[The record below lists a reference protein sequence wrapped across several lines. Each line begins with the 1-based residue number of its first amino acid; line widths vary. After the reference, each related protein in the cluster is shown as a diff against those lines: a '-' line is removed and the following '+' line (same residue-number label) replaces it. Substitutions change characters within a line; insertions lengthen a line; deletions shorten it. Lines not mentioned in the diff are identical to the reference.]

1 MKALLCKQEGTPE
14 SLVLEELPEPTPE
27 PGEVRVAVRHVGI
40 NFPDCLMIEGKYQVK
55 PPFPFA
61 PGGEFSGVVSAVGE
75 GVTSVAVGDRVAGGS
90 GHGALA
96 EALVVSAARLR
107 KVAEGMPLA
116 VAAAWNTTYGT
127 SYHALKQRGQLK
139 PGETLLVLGAAGGV
153 GLAAVELGKAMGAR
167 VLAAASTEAKRQAAL
182 EAGADEVIDYS
193 DGDLKEKV
201 KALTDGRGA
210 DVIYDPVGGPLFDQ
224 CLRSIAWNG
233 RILVVGFVGGDI
245 PKAPINLILLKGC
258 QVVGVF
264 YGAFTG
270 RERAAD
276 AENWRELNALW
287 ASGAIRPKISA
298 HYPLAEGGKAL
309 RALMDREAIGKVV
322 VDL

>member
-1 MKALLCKQEGTPE
+1 MERTLRAIARRRPRLLALEDLTPALAPHRDTIAATFEDRFPALEAACDAWLADPPGSRAGTYTGAITRWLGGRSVKALLCKQEGTPE
-14 SLVLEELPEPTPE
+14 SLVLEDLPEPTPG

-61 PGGEFSGVVSAVGE
+61 PGGEFSGVVGAVGE

-96 EALVVSAARLR
+96 EALVVSAASLR

-210 DVIYDPVGGPLFDQ
+210 DVIYDPVGGPFFDQ

-233 RILVVGFVGGDI
+233 RILVVGSS
-245 PKAPINLILLKGC
+245 
-258 QVVGVF
+258 
-264 YGAFTG
+264 
-270 RERAAD
+270 
-276 AENWRELNALW
+276 AETSPR
-287 ASGAIRPKISA
+287 RPST
-298 HYPLAEGGKAL
+298 
-309 RALMDREAIGKVV
+309 
-322 VDL
+322 

>member
-14 SLVLEELPEPTPE
+14 SLVLEDLPEPTPG

-61 PGGEFSGVVSAVGE
+61 PGGEFSGVVNAIGE

-96 EALVVSAARLR
+96 EALIVNAAGLR
-107 KVAEGMPLA
+107 KVASTMPLA

-153 GLAAVELGKAMGAR
+153 GLAAVELGRAMGAR
-167 VLAAASTEAKRQAAL
+167 VLAAAST
-182 EAGADEVIDYS
+182 
-193 DGDLKEKV
+193 
-201 KALTDGRGA
+201 
-210 DVIYDPVGGPLFDQ
+210 
-224 CLRSIAWNG
+224 
-233 RILVVGFVGGDI
+233 
-245 PKAPINLILLKGC
+245 
-258 QVVGVF
+258 
-264 YGAFTG
+264 
-270 RERAAD
+270 
-276 AENWRELNALW
+276 
-287 ASGAIRPKISA
+287 
-298 HYPLAEGGKAL
+298 
-309 RALMDREAIGKVV
+309 
-322 VDL
+322 